1 MRIMHPRLL
10 SKIRTVT
17 AVELLDY
24 LLIPVCIAEPYAKLA
39 RQMALPQ
46 TACLALPGPIGPVP
60 GTPTGRAWY
69 NEEDEEEHATV
80 RHTSWVCCCM

>member
-1 MRIMHPRLL
+1 MLC
-10 SKIRTVT
+10 KTWTVI

-24 LLIPVCIAEPYAKLA
+24 DLIPVCIAEPYAKLA

-69 NEEDEEEHATV
+69 QEEDEAEHATV
-80 RHTSWVCCCM
+80 RRTSWVLCCCV